1 MNTSTD
7 DDDVPPPPP
16 PPLRAGSDMNE
27 RDDEMKKSEMS
38 KLDSQPDRVR
48 FYTDTAST
56 TRASVVALVSISGTK
71 KKKDE
76 ATGSMF
82 TVSIW
87 LGMICC

>member
-16 PPLRAGSDMNE
+16 PLRAGSDMSDHDN
-27 RDDEMKKSEMS
+27 EMKKSEMS

-56 TRASVVALVSISGTK
+56 TRASVIALVSISGTK

-82 TVSIW
+82 TVSF
-87 LGMICC
+87 